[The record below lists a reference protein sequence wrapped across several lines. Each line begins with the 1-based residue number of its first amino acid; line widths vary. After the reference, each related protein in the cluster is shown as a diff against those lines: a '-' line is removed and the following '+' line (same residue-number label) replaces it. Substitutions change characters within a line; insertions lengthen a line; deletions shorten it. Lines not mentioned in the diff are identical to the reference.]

1 MTDLFWPGSARAD
14 GLLTDRSLV
23 AAMVRVE
30 IAWYEVLAGAGVAPT
45 AELPAVNELA
55 DLSDQQ
61 LAELAGTCESGGN
74 PVIPLLDL
82 LRSRLA
88 EAYPQVI
95 GWLHKGLTSQD
106 TLDTALVLELRGALD
121 AVLAEIINQVAT
133 LRALAVRHRA
143 TVTAGRTLTQH
154 AVPTTFGLIAA
165 GWLHAVLD
173 AARDLTDT
181 RGNLP
186 VQVGGAAGTLAAIAE
201 LAGDATDPQRRA
213 RALADDLAV
222 RLGLRPSVPWH
233 TDRRPVTRA
242 GDAFVAITDAWGEVA
257 NDVLVRSRPEIAELS
272 EGSVPG
278 RGGSSTMPHKQNPVL
293 SILVRRAAL
302 AAPGLG
308 ATLHTA
314 AAAMVD
320 QRPDGGWHAEWS
332 PLRTLARQTVVAARQ
347 TTELLAGLIVHD
359 DRMRRVA
366 EDAAADLLAEQRSI
380 RELRPD
386 EPTSQGLDSYL
397 GAADLIIDD
406 VVALADRFVEQAG

>member
-1 MTDLFWPGSARAD
+1 MTDLLWPGMARAD

-23 AAMVRVE
+23 AAVVRVE
-30 IAWYEVLAGAGVAPT
+30 VAWYEVLAGAGVAPT
-45 AELPAVNELA
+45 AELPSVNDLA
-55 DLSDQQ
+55 GLSDQQ
-61 LAELAGTCESGGN
+61 LAELAGAAESGGN
-74 PVIPLLDL
+74 MVIPLLQL

-88 EAYPQVI
+88 EPYPQVV

-106 TLDTALVLELRGALD
+106 TLDTALVLELRGTLG

-133 LRALAVRHRA
+133 LRDLAVRHRS

-165 GWLHAVLD
+165 NWLHAVLD
-173 AARDLTDT
+173 AASDLTDA
-181 RGNLP
+181 RDNLP
-186 VQVGGAAGTLAAIAE
+186 VQVGGAAGTLAAMAE
-201 LAGDATDPQRRA
+201 LAGNPTDLPRRA
-213 RALADDLAV
+213 RNLADELAV

-233 TDRRPVTRA
+233 TDRRPLTRA
-242 GDAFVAITDAWGEVA
+242 GDALVAVTDAWGQVA
-257 NDVLVRSRPEIAELS
+257 NDVLLRSRPEVAELS

-293 SILVRRAAL
+293 AILIKRAAL
-302 AAPGLG
+302 TAPGLG

-332 PLRTLARQTVVAARQ
+332 PLRTLARQTVVVARQ
-347 TTELLAGLIVHD
+347 TTELLAGLVVHD
-359 DRMRRVA
+359 DRMLRVA

-386 EPTSQGLDSYL
+386 APTSQGLDSYL

-406 VVALADRFVEQAG
+406 VVALADRFVEEAG